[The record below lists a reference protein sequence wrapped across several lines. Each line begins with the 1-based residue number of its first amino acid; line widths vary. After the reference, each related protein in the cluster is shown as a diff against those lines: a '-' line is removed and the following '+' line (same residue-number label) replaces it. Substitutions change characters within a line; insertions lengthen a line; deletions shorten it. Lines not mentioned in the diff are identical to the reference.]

1 MKERKEVYDAY
12 LDQFSRELGSF
23 LEARAVEMVPGG
35 MMSISNLSMPEFWNQ
50 ETEYTVFTYLNM
62 LESCLMD
69 MAQQGRVSAAKLDTF
84 NFPIYYATPQQLK
97 AIFSSN
103 QSFTI
108 ERMEILRNPGKHTV
122 LDVESRAAAM
132 RVVHGKLLT
141 DHFGSE
147 IVDELFKV
155 YVEKLAATP
164 VFENPDN
171 DKTNVV
177 LVVLKRKID
186 Y

>member
-1 MKERKEVYDAY
+1 M
-12 LDQFSRELGSF
+12 
-23 LEARAVEMVPGG
+23 
-35 MMSISNLSMPEFWNQ
+35 
-50 ETEYTVFTYLNM
+50 
-62 LESCLMD
+62 
-69 MAQQGRVSAAKLDTF
+69 GRVSAAKLDTF

-122 LDVESRAAAM
+122 LDVKSRAAAM
-132 RVVHGKLLT
+132 RAVHGKLLT

-147 IVDELFKV
+147 IVDELFEV

-164 VFENPDN
+164 IFENPDN